1 MIMTAGNFLWTLTA
15 NDEVS
20 SKYNSKLKNRRSSK
34 TRVDTNVM
42 VTPYQKKKQKNGRQF
57 ERITKW

>member
-1 MIMTAGNFLWTLTA
+1 MITTAGNFLWTLAA

-34 TRVDTNVM
+34 TRVDTNVT
-42 VTPYQKKKQKNGRQF
+42 VTPYQK
-57 ERITKW
+57 